1 MQKVVIIGNITKDIY
16 LRLDNRVNKFEE
28 DEHHVKWLDF
38 AFNGSS
44 HNYFSRVAIYGG
56 ASISLEV
63 LSRFGLKAEI
73 SGAPATFLDGQFVAK
88 DSTTVYRYIL
98 CQDDNVSYIAPSHH
112 HETTWKMPKDDT
124 PDWIYI
130 DRSANV
136 TPNLVRELMDY
147 LDIEP
152 SCKIAFF
159 ISENVN
165 QYANHI
171 RELAEHAALIITDTK
186 LDTQYSNVV
195 KIFSNTIE
203 YNGKSIT
210 WSLNGREDLM
220 THLST
225 HLTIGATILGAI
237 ILGKSPSEAILLAK
251 ANAEGARLS
260 GTLNI
265 DTLEAE
271 IADDYYKIQGKGKD
285 PKVLELE
292 ANAKK
297 LMTPGKGILAAD
309 ESGGSI
315 HKKFESMNIPD
326 DEQHRRDYRNIFF
339 TTPELEKY
347 VNGVILFDETAR
359 QHADDGST
367 FVDFLT
373 RKGIIAGIKVDQG
386 LVNFENSPEKYTQGL
401 DGLPERLKEYYDM
414 GARFAKW
421 RAAFEM
427 NQDLKPS
434 DMAIKKNAEILS
446 HYASYCQAAGIVPI
460 VEPELVYDGY
470 YTIEQN
476 IEYTGKI
483 LDALFEAL
491 RSDGVN
497 LAACI
502 LKVNMVLA
510 GKKYETQSTP
520 AEVGKATA
528 DVLRDH
534 VPSSLA
540 GVVFL
545 SGGQTVEQATE
556 NLQEVTNNGP
566 FPWPVT
572 FSFARALQ
580 DPALKAWQGNNDNAD
595 AAREGFKARLIA
607 NCEALIKK

>member
-1 MQKVVIIGNITKDIY
+1 MHKVAIIGNVTKDIY
-16 LRLDNRVNKFEE
+16 LRLDNRLNKFEE

-38 AFNGSS
+38 SFDGSS
-44 HNYFSRVAIYGG
+44 HNYYSRVAIYGG

-63 LSRFGLKAEI
+63 LSRFGLDAEI
-73 SGAPATFLDGQFVAK
+73 SGASATFLDGQFVAK
-88 DSTTVYRYIL
+88 DSATVYRYIL
-98 CQDDNVSYIAPSHH
+98 CQDTNVSYISPSQH
-112 HETTWKMPKDDT
+112 HETTWRIPKSEA
-124 PDWIYI
+124 PEWIYI
-130 DRSANV
+130 DRSANI
-136 TPNLVRELMDY
+136 TPRLVSEILGY
-147 LDIEP
+147 IDIEP
-152 SCKIAFF
+152 SCKIALFLGD
-159 ISENVN
+159 NTN

-171 RELAEHAALIITDTK
+171 RELAKHARFIITDTN
-186 LDTQYSNVV
+186 LEEQYPNTA
-195 KIFSNTIE
+195 KIIGDVIRYGDKE
-203 YNGKSIT
+203 VH
-210 WSLNGREDLM
+210 WSLNGKDDLM
-220 THLST
+220 THLSS
-225 HLTIGATILGAI
+225 HLTIAATLLGAI
-237 ILGKSPSEAILLAK
+237 ILDKNPSDAILLAK
-251 ANAEGARLS
+251 ANVEGARLS
-260 GTLNI
+260 GTMNI

-271 IADDYYKIQGKGKD
+271 ITDDYYKIQGKGKES
-285 PKVLELE
+285 KMLELE

-297 LMTPGKGILAAD
+297 LMTLGKGILAAD

-339 TTPELEKY
+339 TTPDLEKY

-359 QHADDGST
+359 QFADDGT
-367 FVDFLT
+367 NFIDFLG
-373 RKGIIAGIKVDQG
+373 RKGIMAGIKVDQG

-401 DGLPERLKEYYDM
+401 E
-414 GARFAKW
+414 
-421 RAAFEM
+421 
-427 NQDLKPS
+427 NQELKPS
-434 DMAIKKNAEILS
+434 QMAIEKNAEILAQ
-446 HYASYCQAAGIVPI
+446 YALDCQNAGIVPI

-483 LDALFEAL
+483 LDALFAAM
-491 RSDGVN
+491 RNKGVN
-497 LAACI
+497 NAGAI

-534 VPSSLA
+534 VPSDLA

-572 FSFARALQ
+572 FSYARALQ

-607 NCEALIKK
+607 NCNALKKNR

>member
-225 HLTIGATILGAI
+225 HLTIGATILGTI

-491 RSDGVN
+491 RGDGVN

-520 AEVGKATA
+520 TEVGKATA

-534 VPSSLA
+534 VPGSLA

>member
-265 DTLEAE
+265 DTLEEE
-271 IADDYYKIQGKGKD
+271 IADD
-285 PKVLELE
+285 
-292 ANAKK
+292 
-297 LMTPGKGILAAD
+297 
-309 ESGGSI
+309 
-315 HKKFESMNIPD
+315 
-326 DEQHRRDYRNIFF
+326 
-339 TTPELEKY
+339 
-347 VNGVILFDETAR
+347 
-359 QHADDGST
+359 
-367 FVDFLT
+367 
-373 RKGIIAGIKVDQG
+373 
-386 LVNFENSPEKYTQGL
+386 
-401 DGLPERLKEYYDM
+401 
-414 GARFAKW
+414 
-421 RAAFEM
+421 
-427 NQDLKPS
+427 
-434 DMAIKKNAEILS
+434 
-446 HYASYCQAAGIVPI
+446 
-460 VEPELVYDGY
+460 
-470 YTIEQN
+470 
-476 IEYTGKI
+476 
-483 LDALFEAL
+483 
-491 RSDGVN
+491 
-497 LAACI
+497 
-502 LKVNMVLA
+502 
-510 GKKYETQSTP
+510 
-520 AEVGKATA
+520 
-528 DVLRDH
+528 
-534 VPSSLA
+534 
-540 GVVFL
+540 
-545 SGGQTVEQATE
+545 
-556 NLQEVTNNGP
+556 
-566 FPWPVT
+566 
-572 FSFARALQ
+572 
-580 DPALKAWQGNNDNAD
+580 
-595 AAREGFKARLIA
+595 
-607 NCEALIKK
+607 

>member
-1 MQKVVIIGNITKDIY
+1 MTHETAAAIDSIQVTMNAGGMNTINIVLAFVMFGVALGIKPGIFVEVFKKPKSVILGMCCQLLLLPAFTCLLAIIMKGWISPMMGLGMILVASCPGGNIS
-16 LRLDNRVNKFEE
+16 NFM
-28 DEHHVKWLDF
+28 
-38 AFNGSS
+38 SS
-44 HNYFSRVAIYGG
+44 
-56 ASISLEV
+56 
-63 LSRFGLKAEI
+63 
-73 SGAPATFLDGQFVAK
+73 
-88 DSTTVYRYIL
+88 
-98 CQDDNVSYIAPSHH
+98 
-112 HETTWKMPKDDT
+112 
-124 PDWIYI
+124 
-130 DRSANV
+130 
-136 TPNLVRELMDY
+136 
-147 LDIEP
+147 
-152 SCKIAFF
+152 
-159 ISENVN
+159 
-165 QYANHI
+165 
-171 RELAEHAALIITDTK
+171 
-186 LDTQYSNVV
+186 
-195 KIFSNTIE
+195 
-203 YNGKSIT
+203 
-210 WSLNGREDLM
+210 
-220 THLST
+220 
-225 HLTIGATILGAI
+225 
-237 ILGKSPSEAILLAK
+237 LAK
-251 ANAEGARLS
+251 ANVEGARLS
-260 GTLNI
+260 GTMNI

-271 IADDYYKIQGKGKD
+271 ITDDYYKIQGKGKES
-285 PKVLELE
+285 KMLELE

-297 LMTPGKGILAAD
+297 LMTLGKGILAAD

-339 TTPELEKY
+339 TTPDLEKY

-359 QHADDGST
+359 QFADDGT
-367 FVDFLT
+367 NFIDFLG
-373 RKGIIAGIKVDQG
+373 RKGIMAGIKVDQG

-401 DGLPERLKEYYDM
+401 EGLPERLKEYYDM

-427 NQDLKPS
+427 NQELKPS
-434 DMAIKKNAEILS
+434 QMAIEKNAEILAQ
-446 HYASYCQAAGIVPI
+446 YALDCQNAGIVPI

-483 LDALFEAL
+483 LDALFAAM
-491 RSDGVN
+491 RNKGVN
-497 LAACI
+497 NAGAI

-510 GKKYETQSTP
+510 GKKYEIQSTP

-534 VPSSLA
+534 VPSDLA

-572 FSFARALQ
+572 FSYARALQ

-607 NCEALIKK
+607 NCNALKKNR